1 MIISLIFFIFIS
13 TILINQ
19 IKISIKYKLLT
30 NIIFFIIY
38 SYLYFDNLKNLV
50 LSVTVYFNFL
60 YIFINFYTTK
70 ISSIRIRILESI
82 KFNQPILTEQLLYND
97 RYLRIKKIKDGLEL
111 NLLLIFLQ
119 IILFFRKLYKYN
131 EN

>member
-1 MIISLIFFIFIS
+1 MIISLIFFILIS

-19 IKISIKYKLLT
+19 INISIKYKLLT

-38 SYLYFDNLKNLV
+38 SYLYLDNLKNLA
-50 LSVTVYFNFL
+50 LSVIVYFNFL

-82 KFNQPILTEQLLYND
+82 KLNQPILTEQLLYND
-97 RYLRIKKIKDGLEL
+97 RSLRIKKIKDGVEL

>member
-30 NIIFFIIY
+30 NVIFFIIY
-38 SYLYFDNLKNLV
+38 SYLYFDNLKNLA

-97 RYLRIKKIKDGLEL
+97 RSLRIKKIKDGLEL